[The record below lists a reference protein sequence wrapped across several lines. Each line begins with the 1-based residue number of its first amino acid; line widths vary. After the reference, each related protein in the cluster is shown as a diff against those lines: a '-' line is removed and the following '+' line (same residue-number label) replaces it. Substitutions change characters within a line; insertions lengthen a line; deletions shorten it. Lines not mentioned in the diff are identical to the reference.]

1 MIMEPPMKISDVLIA
16 KGSQVETVFPSRP
29 LDKVLKLFD
38 ERHIASAVVVDADRK
53 PLGIVTDRR
62 VIELLARKG
71 EAAFHLT
78 ATDAMLTPLPV
89 VSPAAGVQEA
99 MRHMTTD
106 RIRHLVVMDGDRM
119 IGLISIGDLV
129 KWRLKDA
136 ELESK
141 VLRDMALTRMAAE

>member
-1 MIMEPPMKISDVLIA
+1 MKIRDVLIA

-29 LDKVLKLFD
+29 LNKVLKLFD
-38 ERHIASAVVVDADRK
+38 ERHIASVVVVDTDRK

-99 MRHMTTD
+99 LRHMTTD
-106 RIRHLVVMDGDRM
+106 RVRHLVVMDGDRM

>member
-1 MIMEPPMKISDVLIA
+1 MKIRDVLIA

-29 LDKVLKLFD
+29 LNKVLKLFD
-38 ERHIASAVVVDADRK
+38 ERHIASVVVVDTDHK

-71 EAAFHLT
+71 EAAFNLT

-99 MRHMTTD
+99 LRHMTTD
-106 RIRHLVVMDGDRM
+106 RVRHLVVMDGDRM

>member
-1 MIMEPPMKISDVLIA
+1 
-16 KGSQVETVFPSRP
+16 
-29 LDKVLKLFD
+29 
-38 ERHIASAVVVDADRK
+38 
-53 PLGIVTDRR
+53 
-62 VIELLARKG
+62 
-71 EAAFHLT
+71 
-78 ATDAMLTPLPV
+78 
-89 VSPAAGVQEA
+89 